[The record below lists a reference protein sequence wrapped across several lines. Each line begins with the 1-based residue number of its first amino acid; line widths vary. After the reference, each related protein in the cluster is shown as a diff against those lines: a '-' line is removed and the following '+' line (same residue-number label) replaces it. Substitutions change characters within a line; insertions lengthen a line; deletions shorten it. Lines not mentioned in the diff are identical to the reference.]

1 MAGILARRYFIEQTF
16 DWLRPGVGPI
26 NMGLDQP
33 SGESFLVTVQEQT
46 LISLQSNINQ
56 PSSAFINM
64 AHRGVE
70 KMRNQLG
77 MVIV

>member
-1 MAGILARRYFIEQTF
+1 VA
-16 DWLRPGVGPI
+16 PI
-26 NMGLDQP
+26 NRGFDQP
-33 SGESFLVTVQEQT
+33 SVESFLIAVQEQT
-46 LISLQSNINQ
+46 LISLQSNIDQ

>member
-1 MAGILARRYFIEQTF
+1 ME
-16 DWLRPGVGPI
+16 PI
-26 NMGLDQP
+26 NRGVDQP
-33 SGESFLVTVQEQT
+33 LVESFLIAVQEQT

-70 KMRNQLG
+70 NMRNQLG
-77 MVIV
+77 MVIA